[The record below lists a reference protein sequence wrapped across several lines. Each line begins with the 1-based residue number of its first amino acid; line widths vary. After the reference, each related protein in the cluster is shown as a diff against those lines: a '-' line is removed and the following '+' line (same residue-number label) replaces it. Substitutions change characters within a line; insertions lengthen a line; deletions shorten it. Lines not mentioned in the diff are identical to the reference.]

1 MDLRV
6 NVKVVKA
13 KRSGY
18 SGFVNE
24 EEIAV
29 GTLKTVAKEM
39 GDEVRDRIN
48 ALSNDATE
56 AGGD

>member
-1 MDLRV
+1 MDLS
-6 NVKVVKA
+6 VKVHVVKA

-29 GTLKTVAKEM
+29 GTLNTVAKEV
-39 GDEVRDRIN
+39 GDEVRDRIK
-48 ALSNDATE
+48 ALSNDSTE